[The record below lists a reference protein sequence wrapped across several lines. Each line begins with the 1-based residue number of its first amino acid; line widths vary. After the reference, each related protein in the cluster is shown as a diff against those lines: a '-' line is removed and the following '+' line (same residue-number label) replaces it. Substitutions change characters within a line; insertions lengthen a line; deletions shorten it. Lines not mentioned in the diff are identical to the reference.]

1 MYKISEVAVLLDI
14 SISTLRY
21 YDKKGLL
28 SFIKKDEQGYR
39 IFNEHDIEMIQLI
52 IYLRETKMPL
62 EKIRLFIELEENKKP
77 EKFQLLIEH
86 KKSVEQQLEI
96 IIKSLVS
103 INNKLELF
111 AP

>member
-1 MYKISEVAVLLDI
+1 MYKISEVAVLLNI

-28 SFIKKDEQGYR
+28 PFIKKDEHGYR
-39 IFNEHDIEMIQLI
+39 IFNEHDLEMIQLI
-52 IYLRETKMPL
+52 ICLKETKMPL
-62 EKIRLFIELEENKKP
+62 EKIRLFIDLEKNKKQ
-77 EKFQLLIEH
+77 EKFQLLTEH

-96 IIKSLVS
+96 IIESLAR